1 MATRDLDRLAKR
13 VRTHRMQLFASRKAA
28 ADSVGISKDTWKKV
42 EEGDATVI
50 EMSYAKID
58 RALGWATGSCEA
70 IAEGGEPLPVEY
82 VESDGDVTMVSKPV
96 VASAGDVRNAVTI
109 SAMATMPEATMR
121 SVQEQAERIVEE
133 LKKLGLPIEDD

>member
-1 MATRDLDRLAKR
+1 MATRDLGRLGKAVKAR
-13 VRTHRMQLFASRKAA
+13 RSKLFTARLKAA
-28 ADSVGISKDTWKKV
+28 KAAGMSKDTWQRV
-42 EEGDATVI
+42 EDGETVQPGTYTKM
-50 EMSYAKID
+50 EP
-58 RALGWATGSCEA
+58 ALRWAFGSCEA

-82 VESDGDVTMVSKPV
+82 VESGGDVTMVSKPV
-96 VASAGDVRNAVTI
+96 VASAGDVRNVVTI